1 MGLLGGGS
9 YYEVEPFPLEA
20 EMACFHPDDERRANL
35 RSWNGIGNTKPK
47 YSINVYV
54 NICGI
59 HITAIFKKNMY
70 EKCLPHAAN
79 NITQINIIFWV
90 ISNVL
95 IAHGRIVLMA
105 IATGTWY
112 NYIIPCFCLQH
123 HHLATLRRPRLKA
136 CSSPESSSSPPASL
150 STKAPGLIVCW
161 GWSLELLGPASVVLV
176 VV

>member
-35 RSWNGIGNTKPK
+35 QSWNGIGNTKPK
-47 YSINVYV
+47 YSIN
-54 NICGI
+54 
-59 HITAIFKKNMY
+59 ITAIFKKYMY

-90 ISNVL
+90 ISNIL

-105 IATGTWY
+105 IATGAWY
-112 NYIIPCFCLQH
+112 NYFIPCFCLQH